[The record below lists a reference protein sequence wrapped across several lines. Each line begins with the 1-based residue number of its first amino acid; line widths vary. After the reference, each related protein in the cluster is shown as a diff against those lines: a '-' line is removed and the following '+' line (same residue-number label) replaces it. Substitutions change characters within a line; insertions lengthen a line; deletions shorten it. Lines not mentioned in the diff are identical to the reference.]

1 MTERSSKK
9 PFTVADLYLH
19 HKVLESQCDPAG
31 SFAVCTVESIDRDD
45 DGYLSRLWLFPLDG
59 SPGRQLTRGPGRD
72 STPKLSPSGRR
83 LAFVSTRT
91 GTPQLFLL
99 DLAGG
104 EAQQACT
111 FEGGVVD
118 VEWSPDEK
126 YLLATAA
133 VKVDPEL
140 RGGRPAQPPGE
151 RKVQVELAWRLP
163 YKTDGAGYQ
172 LDREIHLFRIDP
184 GGGRAEQLTD
194 GAFDVYGFCASPD
207 GGRIAYVRTRE
218 GRFAHRTDLWLCR
231 AHGGGH
237 REATRDIATVMQPAW
252 SPDGRHIA
260 FAGAAKEGDA
270 QSRLWLHDA
279 GRNEA
284 RPLGDESIE
293 LASGEP
299 FRWRADGA
307 GLLFVRAHRGRHH
320 VAEIDLR
327 GQVRAVPGPDRQL
340 SAFSA
345 GAGALVYCVDHP
357 SWPSELWTCG
367 LDGSG
372 ERKLSHFNAWW
383 EERTPI
389 RAEVR
394 SFEVPDG
401 RGGTETVE
409 GWLLRAEGASGPG
422 PLLNDLHG
430 GPASYAL
437 LDFDTNVFWQVLC
450 SSGWSVLA
458 LNAVGSA
465 SYGPEFCAR
474 LAGHWGEYDLPQ
486 HLAAIRSLQRE
497 GVCDHRIA
505 VSGKSYG
512 GFLSGYAIGNTD
524 LFRAAVVMAPVGNI
538 ETHYGTSDGGYYA
551 DPLYMGTAPAFD
563 RKLARQLSPMRH
575 VEEARTPTL
584 FMQGSQ
590 DERCPKCQSEE
601 LFVSLYRTGRA
612 STELVLYPDEN
623 HAFLGHGKPSCREDA
638 ARRIIDWI
646 RRHAEGSAA
655 S

>member
-104 EAQQACT
+104 EARQACT

-133 VKVDPEL
+133 VKVDPDL
-140 RGGRPAQPPGE
+140 RGGRSAQPPGE
-151 RKVQVELAWRLP
+151 RKVQAEVAWRLP

-638 ARRIIDWI
+638 ARRIIEWI